1 MGIHGLTGDLARY
14 PRLGKLRK
22 GGPKTTKT
30 RADGKE
36 YEVVGRD
43 LGELLRFTSEDP
55 DLEREW
61 LGVFGALEVEELTV
75 LLPYATVGECWQAW
89 REEYGASALKVRCD
103 GRNHV
108 LWLDPTTGDYSDA
121 PKPCPGASCQAKETG
136 RLDLLVLGFPR
147 LGTVT
152 IETHSLND
160 IANLDGCLRL
170 LAMQSGDLTQIP
182 LRLCRVKKNISKPVV
197 KDGKRTGQRVRSPEW
212 LLHIE
217 PSPAWVRQRLE
228 ARRQEVDRLITGT
241 VSMALP
247 DSEHDSAID
256 AEYRPATAQE
266 VEAHEAG
273 FTARIEAA
281 TTAADLEALLQEIAG
296 IENEFHRANATRLA
310 YSRLIGLAIA
320 RIPTASAAVLAQI
333 KQKLDAM
340 PDNSPSLNTALDLII
355 ARDQELKEQALA
367 AVPVAP
373 AGSFAGVN

>member
-22 GGPKTTKT
+22 GGPKRSHT

-36 YEVVGRD
+36 IEIVGVD
-43 LGELLRFTSEDP
+43 LGEMLRFTSEDP

-61 LGVFGALEVEELTV
+61 LGAFGALEVDELTV
-75 LLPYATVGECWQAW
+75 LLPYATVDECWQAW

-103 GRNHV
+103 GKNHI
-108 LWLDPTTGDYSDA
+108 LWLDPTTGDYNDT
-121 PKPCPGASCQAKETG
+121 PKPCPGASCQARETG

-160 IANLDGCLRL
+160 IRNLDACIRL
-170 LAMQSGDLTQIP
+170 MAIQSGDLTQIP
-182 LRLCRVKKNISKPVV
+182 LRLCRVSKPISKPVI
-197 KDGKRTGQRVRSPEW
+197 KDRKRTGERVRSPEW

-247 DSEHDSAID
+247 DGDSGALV
-256 AEYRPATAQE
+256 AEYRLATPQE
-266 VEAHEAG
+266 VEAHEAS
-273 FTARIEAA
+273 FTDRIEAA
-281 TTAADLEALLQEIAG
+281 QSSGELESLLQEIAG
-296 IENEFHRANATRLA
+296 IENEFHRAGATRLA
-310 YSRLIGLAIA
+310 YSRLVGLAIE
-320 RIPTASAAVLAQI
+320 RIPAASATVLAQI

-340 PDNSPSLNTALDLII
+340 PADAPGLNTALDLII
-355 ARDQELKEQALA
+355 ERDGQLKRMAMAAAQ
-367 AVPVAP
+367 AVPA
-373 AGSFAGVN
+373 